1 MNFKQNRIWVAG
13 QMVNSEI
20 SVRMLTLHEDDIFI
34 TQSHMLAR
42 LYDTLVTP
50 EFFSSVKQGK
60 FT

>member
-1 MNFKQNRIWVAG
+1 
-13 QMVNSEI
+13 MVNSEI
-20 SVRMLTLHEDDIFI
+20 SVRMLTSHEDDIFI